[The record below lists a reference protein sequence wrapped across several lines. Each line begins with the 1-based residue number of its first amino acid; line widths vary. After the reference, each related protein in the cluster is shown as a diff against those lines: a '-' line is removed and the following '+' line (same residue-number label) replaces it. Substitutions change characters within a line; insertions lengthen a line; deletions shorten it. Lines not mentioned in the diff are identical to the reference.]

1 MTLYN
6 QLLLPVLLWENLN
19 QCSEE
24 KEFAV
29 WSQCLEDRGIQ
40 SQKQFQQQSLLLTVI
55 VLLIT
60 MRALYI
66 TSIHQLFKF
75 LLGLLHIKK
84 IFYNKKKQLSYWPW
98 TAVCI
103 LLHGIQYRQTWHPTG
118 SQSETQIYS
127 LSLDLRL
134 CLCVH
139 YSALPHRQ
147 LQFIFTSSLLSLFIQ
162 PQGGGH

>member
-24 KEFAV
+24 NEFV
-29 WSQCLEDRGIQ
+29 VRSQCLEDRGIQ
-40 SQKQFQQQSLLLTVI
+40 SQKQFQQQSLLLTLI

-66 TSIHQLFKF
+66 TSINQLFKF

-84 IFYNKKKQLSYWPW
+84 YFIIRKNNCPTDHELLFVFFYMAYS
-98 TAVCI
+98 
-103 LLHGIQYRQTWHPTG
+103 TG
-118 SQSETQIYS
+118 KHDTPQVVKVKHKSN
-127 LSLDLRL
+127 LSL
-134 CLCVH
+134 
-139 YSALPHRQ
+139 
-147 LQFIFTSSLLSLFIQ
+147 
-162 PQGGGH
+162 

>member
-24 KEFAV
+24 KEFVV

-40 SQKQFQQQSLLLTVI
+40 SKKQFQQQSLLLTVI

-60 MRALYI
+60 MHALYI
-66 TSIHQLFKF
+66 TSIHQLLKVF
-75 LLGLLHIKK
+75 LGLLHIKK
-84 IFYNKKKQLSYWPW
+84 YFIRKNNCPTDHELLFVFFYMAYS
-98 TAVCI
+98 
-103 LLHGIQYRQTWHPTG
+103 TG
-118 SQSETQIYS
+118 KHDTPQVVKVKHKSN

-134 CLCVH
+134 CLCMH

-147 LQFIFTSSLLSLFIQ
+147 L
-162 PQGGGH
+162 